1 MDSYENCRV
10 LIKANIYFEGRVQ
23 SRTIFLPHAERKT
36 LGVILPGEYEFA
48 TGDKEIMDIVS
59 GKAFVLMPGKEDWE
73 SFEPG
78 VSFSVPARSSF
89 KIKCIEVTEYI
100 CSYVST

>member
-1 MDSYENCRV
+1 MESYENCK
-10 LIKANIYFEGRVQ
+10 IITKANIYFDGKVQ
-23 SRTIFLPHAERKT
+23 SRTIYLPDGERKT

-59 GKAFVLMPGKEDWE
+59 GRAQVLMPGKDEWE

-78 VSFSVPARSSF
+78 VSFSVPAKSNF
-89 KIKCIEVTEYI
+89 KIRCSEVTEYV
-100 CSYVST
+100 CSYLSE

>member
-1 MDSYENCRV
+1 MESYENCK
-10 LIKANIYFEGRVQ
+10 IITKANIYFDGKVQ
-23 SRTIFLPHAERKT
+23 SRTIYLPDGERKT

-59 GKAFVLMPGKEDWE
+59 GRAQVLMPGKEEWE

-78 VSFSVPARSSF
+78 VSFSFFISKNKRR
-89 KIKCIEVTEYI
+89 
-100 CSYVST
+100 